1 MRVIFEGG
9 SALASGFVA
18 RDAELR
24 YVGDKGTALTSFS
37 VKAEER
43 MQDGQRVPVWVNCK
57 CWRDL
62 AQKAQ
67 TIRKGDHVL
76 VTGLMET
83 RSYEGRD
90 GELRQS
96 TELVC
101 DYIAVTSAARV
112 LATPP
117 PAAPMRTDVSS
128 FETLTDEPDDLPF

>member
-1 MRVIFEGG
+1 M
-9 SALASGFVA
+9 
-18 RDAELR
+18 
-24 YVGDKGTALTSFS
+24 
-37 VKAEER
+37 
-43 MQDGQRVPVWVNCK
+43 
-57 CWRDL
+57 
-62 AQKAQ
+62 
-67 TIRKGDHVL
+67 L

>member
-1 MRVIFEGG
+1 MRAMFEGG
-9 SALASGFVA
+9 GALVSGYVA
-18 RDAELR
+18 RDAEQR
-24 YVGDKGTALTSFS
+24 FVGDKGTPMTTFS
-37 VKAEER
+37 VKAGEH
-43 MQDGQRVPVWVNCK
+43 MQDGQRIPLWVSCK

-90 GELRQS
+90 GEPRQI

-101 DYIAVTSAARV
+101 DCIAVTPASRV
-112 LATPP
+112 LATPT
-117 PAAPMRTDVSS
+117 PAAPIHTGAPS
-128 FETLTDEPDDLPF
+128 FETLPDEPDDLPF